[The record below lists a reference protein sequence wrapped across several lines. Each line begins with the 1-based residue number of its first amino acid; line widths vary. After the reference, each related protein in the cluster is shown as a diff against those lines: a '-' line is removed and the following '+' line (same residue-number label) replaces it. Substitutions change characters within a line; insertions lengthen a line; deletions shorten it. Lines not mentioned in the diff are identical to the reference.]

1 MKITRLYTLFIILG
15 LVFSSAVMAEGNP
28 APELTTTGGRYVRVN
43 SAAEIVDNGVYLIV
57 RAEGASSNY
66 GLYAMSTKSTVEGQ
80 FGVVKLKDASNRDDH
95 PDYVDV
101 ETVNSSLEVPYEY
114 VFEKDTKGW
123 MIRDIDGRYLNNNST
138 SSTNSMSFGEKD
150 NKGSLFTLETGNKE
164 YYLIINNT
172 FTDNKNTISG
182 TIGMP
187 SKSGSYFS
195 CFTSGSSRYVVL
207 YKKVSGG
214 NNDDTPTTE
223 PFEVQN
229 VGYATLYYGEKDVTL
244 PSGLQAFTYTLQQ
257 LGEKLYLVSSHTY
270 NAGDKIPAGV
280 GVVVKGAQGNYTL
293 TLSSP
298 DDNLPRYENVLKG
311 TDTDILL
318 EEDAIFY
325 MLSLN
330 KSGELSSIGFYWGA
344 EDGAAF
350 TNKAHKAYLAVPK
363 QAQAKTSV
371 VLFAG
376 FNDTETTGITLKEKA
391 NAVKELQYDL
401 LGRKIRNGGSVIRIA
416 NGKKILSR

>member
-57 RAEGASSNY
+57 RAEGINPNY
-66 GLYAMSTKSTVEGQ
+66 GLYAMSTKSTESQ
-80 FGVVKLKDASNRDDH
+80 FGAVKLMDASSREDH
-95 PDYVDV
+95 PEYVDV
-101 ETVNSSLEVPYEY
+101 ETVNSSLETPYEY
-114 VFEKDTKGW
+114 VFEEDTKGW
-123 MIRDIDGRYLNNNST
+123 MIRDIDGHYLNNNST
-138 SSTNSMSFGEKD
+138 SSTSSMSFGEKSD
-150 NKGSLFTLETGNKE
+150 KGSLFTLEAGNG
-164 YYLIINNT
+164 YYLKLKNT
-172 FTDNKNTISG
+172 FTDKKTTISG

-187 SKSGSYFS
+187 IKSVGYFS
-195 CFTSGSSRYVVL
+195 CFSSNTSRYVVL

-298 DDNLPRYENVLKG
+298 DEKLPRYENVLKG
-311 TDTDILL
+311 TDTDIFL

-376 FNDTETTGITLKEKA
+376 FNDTETTGITLKENA

>member
-43 SAAEIVDNGVYLIV
+43 SAAEIVDNGVYLIM
-57 RAEGASSNY
+57 RAEGTNPNY
-66 GLYAMSTKSTVEGQ
+66 GLYAMSTKSTVEGR
-80 FGVVKLKDASNRDDH
+80 FAAVKLKDASSKDDY
-95 PDYVDV
+95 PENVDV

-114 VFEKDTKGW
+114 VFEKNTKGW
-123 MIRDIDGRYLNNNST
+123 MIRDIDGHYLNNTST
-138 SSTNSMSFGEKD
+138 SSTNSMSFGDKN
-150 NKGSLFTLETGNKE
+150 NKGSLFTLEAGNG
-164 YYLIINNT
+164 YYLKL
-172 FTDNKNTISG
+172 KNTITVG
-182 TIGMP
+182 RNTITRTIGMP
-187 SKSGSYFS
+187 QGGSYYS
-195 CFTSGSSRYVVL
+195 CMDASERLIVL

-293 TLSSP
+293 TLSSH
-298 DDNLPRYENVLKG
+298 DENLPRYENVLKG

-376 FNDTETTGITLKEKA
+376 FNDTETTGITLKENA

>member
-43 SAAEIVDNGVYLIV
+43 SAAEIVDNGVYLITS
-57 RAEGASSNY
+57 AEGANPNY
-66 GLYAMSTKSTVEGQ
+66 SLYALSTKSTEGRIGTVSIK
-80 FGVVKLKDASNRDDH
+80 GVSSKEDF
-95 PDYVDV
+95 PDEVNVDN
-101 ETVNSSLEVPYEY
+101 VNSSLETPYEY
-114 VFEKDTKGW
+114 VFEKETTGWKIRCKDGYLKNTLSSSTASMSLVDDRTSKGTLFK
-123 MIRDIDGRYLNNNST
+123 IQDSRDGAPWSISFRNTDNST
-138 SSTNSMSFGEKD
+138 AGFLG
-150 NKGSLFTLETGNKE
+150 FTRNNGNV
-164 YYLIINNT
+164 Y
-172 FTDNKNTISG
+172 G
-182 TIGMP
+182 
-187 SKSGSYFS
+187 S
-195 CFTSGSSRYVVL
+195 CFSGNSPKYVVL

-298 DDNLPRYENVLKG
+298 DENLPRYENVLKG

>member
-1 MKITRLYTLFIILG
+1 MKITRLYTLFSLIGI
-15 LVFSSAVMAEGNP
+15 VFSSAVMAEGNP

-57 RAEGASSNY
+57 RAEGLNPNY
-66 GLYAMSTKSTVEGQ
+66 GLYAMSTKSTESQ
-80 FGVVKLKDASNRDDH
+80 FGAVKLMDASSREDH
-95 PDYVDV
+95 PEYVDV
-101 ETVNSSLEVPYEY
+101 ETVNSSLETPYEY
-114 VFEKDTKGW
+114 VFEEDTKGW
-123 MIRDIDGRYLNNNST
+123 MIRDIDGHYLNNNST
-138 SSTNSMSFGEKD
+138 SSTSSMSFGEKSD
-150 NKGSLFTLETGNKE
+150 KGSLFTLEAGNG
-164 YYLIINNT
+164 YYLKLKNT
-172 FTDNKNTISG
+172 FTDKKTTISG

-187 SKSGSYFS
+187 NKSGSYFTFFS
-195 CFTSGSSRYVVL
+195 NTSDKYVVL

-298 DDNLPRYENVLKG
+298 DENLPRYENVLKG

-376 FNDTETTGITLKEKA
+376 FNDTETTGTTLKEKA

>member
-1 MKITRLYTLFIILG
+1 M
-15 LVFSSAVMAEGNP
+15 
-28 APELTTTGGRYVRVN
+28 
-43 SAAEIVDNGVYLIV
+43 
-57 RAEGASSNY
+57 RAEGTNPNY
-66 GLYAMSTKSTVEGQ
+66 GLYAMSTKSTIEGR
-80 FGVVKLKDASNRDDH
+80 FAAVKLSDASSIEDH
-95 PDYVDV
+95 PEYVDV

-114 VFEKDTKGW
+114 VFEKNTKGW
-123 MIRDIDGRYLNNNST
+123 MIRDIDGHYLNNNST
-138 SSTNSMSFGEKD
+138 SSTNSMSFGDKN
-150 NKGSLFTLETGNKE
+150 NKGSLFTLEAGNG
-164 YYLIINNT
+164 YYLKLKNT
-172 FTDNKNTISG
+172 FTDKKTTISG

-187 SKSGSYFS
+187 QGGSYYS
-195 CFTSGSSRYVVL
+195 CIKGTEKLIVL

-298 DDNLPRYENVLKG
+298 DENLPRYENVLKG

-376 FNDTETTGITLKEKA
+376 FNDTETTGITLKENA

>member
-15 LVFSSAVMAEGNP
+15 IVFSSAVMAEGNP

-43 SAAEIVDNGVYLIV
+43 SAEEIVDNGVYLIV
-57 RAEGASSNY
+57 RAEGTNPNY
-66 GLYAMSTKSTVEGQ
+66 GLYAMSTKSTESQ
-80 FGVVKLKDASNRDDH
+80 FGAVKLMDASSREDH
-95 PDYVDV
+95 PEYVDV
-101 ETVNSSLEVPYEY
+101 ETVNSSLETPYEY
-114 VFEKDTKGW
+114 VFEEDTKGW
-123 MIRDIDGRYLNNNST
+123 MIRDIDGHYLNNNST
-138 SSTNSMSFGEKD
+138 SSTSSMSFGEKSD
-150 NKGSLFTLETGNKE
+150 KGSLFTLEAGNG
-164 YYLIINNT
+164 YYLKLKNT
-172 FTDNKNTISG
+172 FTDKKTTISG

-187 SKSGSYFS
+187 NKSGSYFTFLS
-195 CFTSGSSRYVVL
+195 STSDKYVVL

-298 DDNLPRYENVLKG
+298 DEELPRYENVLKG

-318 EEDAIFY
+318 DEDAIFY

-376 FNDTETTGITLKEKA
+376 FNDTETTGITLKENA